1 MLWERDDD
9 LVLRPL
15 GFGEISAVGFAFMYK
30 ALLRSLIAGALLI
43 GVLPLAQAGPYCG
56 WGGGWGGYRGG
67 CGSGWYGTGI
77 PNGLGWT
84 MFGLAAAGGVAAGAA
99 CAAPVVYGTP
109 YVFPAPVYT
118 VPAPIYAAPAYGSV
132 GYYQPPQT
140 VVVEKKVSRPKADPP
155 SNTLAKAEAKL
166 AGLGYYKGSVDG
178 EYGPVIQQAIQQ
190 FQADNGL
197 PVSGRLDLKTLSSLG
212 IAL

>member
-1 MLWERDDD
+1 MN
-9 LVLRPL
+9 
-15 GFGEISAVGFAFMYK
+15 K
-30 ALLRSLIAGALLI
+30 ALLRSLVATLLLLGMI
-43 GVLPLAQAGPYCG
+43 PVLQAGPYCG
-56 WGGGWGGYRGG
+56 WGGGWSGYRGG

-84 MFGLAAAGGVAAGAA
+84 MFGVAAAGGIASVAA
-99 CAAPVVYGTP
+99 CAAPVVYGAP
-109 YVFPAPVYT
+109 YVVPAPVYT
-118 VPAPIYAAPAYGSV
+118 VPAPVYAAPAPVYGSV
-132 GYYQPPQT
+132 SYYQPPQT
-140 VVVEKKVSRPKADPP
+140 VVVEKKVSREVS

-178 EYGPVIQQAIQQ
+178 EYGPTIQSAIQQ

>member
-1 MLWERDDD
+1 MVASL
-9 LVLRPL
+9 LVLGMIPL
-15 GFGEISAVGFAFMYK
+15 
-30 ALLRSLIAGALLI
+30 L
-43 GVLPLAQAGPYCG
+43 QAAPYCG

-67 CGSGWYGTGI
+67 CGPGWYGTGI
-77 PNGLGWT
+77 PNGLGWS
-84 MFGLAAAGGVAAGAA
+84 MFGLAAVGGVAVGAA
-99 CAAPVVYGTP
+99 CAAPVVYTAP
-109 YVFPAPVYT
+109 VYAAPAPVYA
-118 VPAPIYAAPAYGSV
+118 APVYAAPSYPSM

-140 VVVEKKVSRPKADPP
+140 VVVEEKVSREVP

-178 EYGPVIQQAIQQ
+178 EYGPVIQSAIQQ
-190 FQADNGL
+190 FQQDNGL

>member
-1 MLWERDDD
+1 MN
-9 LVLRPL
+9 
-15 GFGEISAVGFAFMYK
+15 K
-30 ALLRSLIAGALLI
+30 ALLRPLVASLLLLGMIPAL
-43 GVLPLAQAGPYCG
+43 QAYPYCG

-67 CGSGWYGTGI
+67 CGPGWYGTGI

-84 MFGLAAAGGVAAGAA
+84 MFGLAAAGGVATAA
-99 CAAPVVYGTP
+99 AYAAPVVYGTP
-109 YVFPAPVYT
+109 YVVPAPVYS
-118 VPAPIYAAPAYGSV
+118 APVYAAPAYSSV

-140 VVVEKKVSRPKADPP
+140 VVVEKKVSRPREDPP

-178 EYGPVIQQAIQQ
+178 EYGPAIQAAIQQ

>member
-1 MLWERDDD
+1 
-9 LVLRPL
+9 
-15 GFGEISAVGFAFMYK
+15 
-30 ALLRSLIAGALLI
+30 
-43 GVLPLAQAGPYCG
+43 
-56 WGGGWGGYRGG
+56 
-67 CGSGWYGTGI
+67 
-77 PNGLGWT
+77 
-84 MFGLAAAGGVAAGAA
+84 MFGLAAAGGVATAAA
-99 CAAPVVYGTP
+99 CAAPVVYGP
-109 YVFPAPVYT
+109 PVYAAPAPVYT
-118 VPAPIYAAPAYGSV
+118 VPAPVYAAPAYSSV

-140 VVVEKKVSRPKADPP
+140 VVVEEKRVSRPQADPP
-155 SNTLAKAEAKL
+155 NNTLAKAEAKL

>member
-1 MLWERDDD
+1 
-9 LVLRPL
+9 
-15 GFGEISAVGFAFMYK
+15 
-30 ALLRSLIAGALLI
+30 
-43 GVLPLAQAGPYCG
+43 
-56 WGGGWGGYRGG
+56 
-67 CGSGWYGTGI
+67 
-77 PNGLGWT
+77 
-84 MFGLAAAGGVAAGAA
+84 MFGLAAAGGLAAGAA
-99 CAAPVVYGTP
+99 YAAPVVYAP
-109 YVFPAPVYT
+109 PVYSVPAPVYT
-118 VPAPIYAAPAYGSV
+118 VPAPAYSSI
-132 GYYQPPQT
+132 GYYQPPRS
-140 VVVEKKVSRPKADPP
+140 VIVEEKKVSREVP

>member
-1 MLWERDDD
+1 M
-9 LVLRPL
+9 
-15 GFGEISAVGFAFMYK
+15 
-30 ALLRSLIAGALLI
+30 
-43 GVLPLAQAGPYCG
+43 AQAGPYCG
-56 WGGGWGGYRGG
+56 WGGGWGGYYRGG
-67 CGSGWYGTGI
+67 CGPGWYGTGI
-77 PNGLGWT
+77 PNGVGWS
-84 MFGLAAAGGVAAGAA
+84 MFGLAAAGGLAAGAA
-99 CAAPVVYGTP
+99 YAAPVVYAP
-109 YVFPAPVYT
+109 PVYSVPAPVYT
-118 VPAPIYAAPAYGSV
+118 IPAPVYTAPAYSSI
-132 GYYQPPQT
+132 GYYQPPRS
-140 VVVEKKVSRPKADPP
+140 VVVEEKKASREIP

>member
-1 MLWERDDD
+1 MN
-9 LVLRPL
+9 
-15 GFGEISAVGFAFMYK
+15 K
-30 ALLRSLIAGALLI
+30 ALVRSLVVILLLLGMI
-43 GVLPLAQAGPYCG
+43 PAVQAAPYCG
-56 WGGGWGGYRGG
+56 WGGGWGGYYRGG
-67 CGSGWYGTGI
+67 CGPGWYGTGI
-77 PNGLGWT
+77 PNGLGWS
-84 MFGLAAAGGVAAGAA
+84 MFGLAAA
-99 CAAPVVYGTP
+99 PVVYAP
-109 YVFPAPVYT
+109 PVYSVPAPVYT
-118 VPAPIYAAPAYGSV
+118 VPAPVYAAPAYSSI
-132 GYYQPPQT
+132 GYYQPPRS
-140 VVVEKKVSRPKADPP
+140 VIVEEKKVSREIP

>member
-1 MLWERDDD
+1 
-9 LVLRPL
+9 
-15 GFGEISAVGFAFMYK
+15 
-30 ALLRSLIAGALLI
+30 
-43 GVLPLAQAGPYCG
+43 
-56 WGGGWGGYRGG
+56 
-67 CGSGWYGTGI
+67 
-77 PNGLGWT
+77 

-99 CAAPVVYGTP
+99 YAAPVVCAPPVYA
-109 YVFPAPVYT
+109 VSAPVYT
-118 VPAPIYAAPAYGSV
+118 VPTPVYTTPAYSSI

-140 VVVEKKVSRPKADPP
+140 VVVEKRVTRPPADPP

-178 EYGPVIQQAIQQ
+178 EYGPVIQSAIQQ

>member
-1 MLWERDDD
+1 MN
-9 LVLRPL
+9 
-15 GFGEISAVGFAFMYK
+15 K
-30 ALLRSLIAGALLI
+30 ALLRSLVATLLLLGMIPAL
-43 GVLPLAQAGPYCG
+43 QAGPYCG

-84 MFGLAAAGGVAAGAA
+84 MFGVAAAGGVASVGV

-109 YVFPAPVYT
+109 YVVPAPVYT
-118 VPAPIYAAPAYGSV
+118 VPAPVYAAPAYSSI
-132 GYYQPPQT
+132 GYYQPPRT
-140 VVVEKKVSRPKADPP
+140 VVVEEKKVSRPRVDPP

-178 EYGPVIQQAIQQ
+178 EYGPAIQTAIQQ